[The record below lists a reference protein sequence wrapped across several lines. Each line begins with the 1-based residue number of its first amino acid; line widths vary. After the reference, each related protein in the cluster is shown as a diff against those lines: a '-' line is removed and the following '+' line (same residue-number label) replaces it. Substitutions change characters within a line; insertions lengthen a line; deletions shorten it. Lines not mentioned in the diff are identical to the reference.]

1 MLYQLRYLTFGEEEF
16 LELLI
21 LVEHGSLWDGG
32 AEVRDVLTACDGHS
46 VCISIIGEGRGGGE
60 RERMSVGGGGGERE
74 RVCVGGE
81 GGGERERVCVGGGGG
96 GGGER
101 LE

>member
-21 LVEHGSLWDGG
+21 LVEHGSLRDGG

-46 VCISIIGEGRGGGE
+46 VHQHHQGGEGGGK
-60 RERMSVGGGGGERE
+60 RE

-81 GGGERERVCVGGGGG
+81 GGGKRECVCVWEGGGGR
-96 GGGER
+96 GGER